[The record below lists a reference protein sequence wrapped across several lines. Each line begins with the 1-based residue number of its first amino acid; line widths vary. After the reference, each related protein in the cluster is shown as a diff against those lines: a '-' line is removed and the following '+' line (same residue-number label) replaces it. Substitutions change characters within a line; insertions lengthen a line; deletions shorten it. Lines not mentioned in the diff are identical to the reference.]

1 MSFERTAVLALL
13 IGFALFGLLRTR
25 SAVTTIFRI
34 RPGAAL
40 LGAASMLAVLAAL
53 FLASRTALGAVVG
66 GLVVGVAL
74 YAGSWRRQA
83 R

>member
-13 IGFALFGLLRTR
+13 IGFAVFGYLRAR
-25 SAVTTIFRI
+25 SAVTTTFRI

-40 LGAASMLAVLAAL
+40 LGAASVLAVLA
-53 FLASRTALGAVVG
+53 FASRGALGAVVG
-66 GLVVGVAL
+66 GSVLGVVL
-74 YAGSWRRQA
+74 YAGSRLRQA